1 LTELGRPEKEQVVN
15 ISIPDSLRPWV
26 EEQARLAR
34 KTPDEF
40 VAALLSDARARGEE
54 NGWEAVLREAMADGD
69 PASVSDEDLAR
80 RKKEIEAKLLE
91 ALASG
96 PAVEATP
103 EYWAERRRILEE
115 RIANEGRGRA

>member
-1 LTELGRPEKEQVVN
+1 MN

-26 EEQARLAR
+26 EEQARLGR

-40 VAALLSDARARGEE
+40 VAAVLYDAQARGDES
-54 NGWEAVLREAMADGD
+54 GWEAVLREAMSDGD

-96 PAVEATP
+96 PSVEVTP
-103 EYWAERRRILEE
+103 EFWEGIRQEVRDRQARRR
-115 RIANEGRGRA
+115 GQ